1 MSNVPIKVSYRVKSS
16 GNQYTLLQ
24 TYTTNSLGV
33 FTITTSLDYSSHD
46 FQITIDGLNI
56 PNPSST
62 DAIQFNQKVLSQSFN
77 SKDYYRM
84 NTNGNGNLSIT
95 DVYLIYRKINGG
107 SWPANIPSYR
117 IFNPTEWSVINNSV
131 INLTNTYPGAQ
142 SIILENPTNGGNS
155 TYYLIKTGYIN

>member
-1 MSNVPIKVSYRVKSS
+1 
-16 GNQYTLLQ
+16 
-24 TYTTNSLGV
+24 
-33 FTITTSLDYSSHD
+33 
-46 FQITIDGLNI
+46 
-56 PNPSST
+56 
-62 DAIQFNQKVLSQSFN
+62 
-77 SKDYYRM
+77 M

-155 TYYLIKTGYIN
+155 TYYLIKTGYRN